1 MSPTAI
7 LKSVDLVSEQ
17 QFHTHE
23 LSIPNELAGSRLDQA
38 LAELLPEYSRSR
50 LQGWIK
56 AGSVQVDG
64 RVLRPR
70 DKVLGGEHLSI
81 HAPREAEVPMRPE
94 NIALNIVYQDEHLLV
109 IDKPAGLVV
118 HPGAGNPASTLQNA
132 LLHLRP
138 GLVELPRAGII
149 HRLDKDTTGLM
160 VVAAS
165 IEAHTVLTRTLA
177 AREILRE
184 YQAIACGVMTAG
196 GDISAPIGRAS
207 GDRRKMAVREGGRPA
222 VTHYRVLERF
232 RAHTHIRL
240 KLETGR
246 THQIRVHMAHLR
258 FPLVGDP
265 VYGGRLR
272 IPAKATQPLI
282 QSLRGF
288 HRQALHA
295 ARLGFA
301 HPVSGEP
308 VEWTSPLPRDMS
320 QLLEVMRED
329 ARGLEQ

>member
-1 MSPTAI
+1 
-7 LKSVDLVSEQ
+7 
-17 QFHTHE
+17 
-23 LSIPNELAGSRLDQA
+23 
-38 LAELLPEYSRSR
+38 
-50 LQGWIK
+50 
-56 AGSVQVDG
+56 
-64 RVLRPR
+64 
-70 DKVLGGEHLSI
+70 
-81 HAPREAEVPMRPE
+81 MRPE

-320 QLLEVMRED
+320 QLLKVMRED
-329 ARGLEQ
+329 AQGLEQ

>member
-1 MSPTAI
+1 MDS
-7 LKSVDLVSEQ
+7 LSEQ
-17 QFHTHE
+17 QFYTHDVTVPEE
-23 LSIPNELAGSRLDQA
+23 LGGSRLDQA

-56 AGSVQVDG
+56 AGSILVDG
-64 RVLRPR
+64 DPARPR
-70 DKVLGGEHLSI
+70 DKVVGGEHLSI
-81 HAPREAEVPMRPE
+81 KAPREAEVPMRPE
-94 NIALNIVYQDEHLLV
+94 NIPLNIVYQDEHLLV

-132 LLHLRP
+132 LLHVRP

-165 IEAHTVLTRTLA
+165 VEAYTVLTRALA
-177 AREILRE
+177 KREILRE

-207 GDRRKMAVREGGRPA
+207 GDRKKMTVREGGRPA
-222 VTHYRVLERF
+222 VTHYRVIERF

-265 VYGGRLR
+265 AYGGRLR
-272 IPAKATQPLI
+272 IPAGAGEALTGA
-282 QSLRGF
+282 LRGF
-288 HRQALHA
+288 RRQALHA
-295 ARLGFA
+295 ARLGFS
-301 HPVSGEP
+301 HPVSGEQ
-308 VEWTSPLPRDMS
+308 VEWTSPLPADMVG
-320 QLLEVMRED
+320 LLDVLRED
-329 ARGLEQ
+329 ARQLQK

>member
-1 MSPTAI
+1 M
-7 LKSVDLVSEQ
+7 SEQ

-23 LSIPNELAGSRLDQA
+23 LSIPDELAGSRLDQA

-50 LQGWIK
+50 LQSWIK

-64 RVLRPR
+64 RILRPR
-70 DKVLGGEHLSI
+70 DKVLGGEQLSI
-81 HAPREAEVPMRPE
+81 RAPREAEVPMQPE
-94 NIALNIVYQDEHLLV
+94 NIALNVVYQDEHLLV

-160 VVAAS
+160 VVTAS

-207 GDRRKMAVREGGRPA
+207 GDRRKMAVRDDGRPA
-222 VTHYRVLERF
+222 VTQYRVLERF

-246 THQIRVHMAHLR
+246 THQIRVHMAHLH

-272 IPAKATQPLI
+272 IPAKASEPLI

-301 HPVSGEP
+301 HPVTAEP
-308 VEWTSPLPRDMS
+308 MEWTSPLPRDMATM
-320 QLLEVMRED
+320 LDVMRED
-329 ARGLEQ
+329 ARGLEV

>member
-1 MSPTAI
+1 LSATAI
-7 LKSVDLVSEQ
+7 PKSVDLVSEQ

-23 LSIPNELAGSRLDQA
+23 LSIPDGLAGSRLDQA
-38 LAELLPEYSRSR
+38 LAEMLPEYSRSR

-56 AGSVQVDG
+56 AGSVLVDG

-70 DKVLGGEHLSI
+70 DKVAGGEQLSI
-81 HAPREAEVPMRPE
+81 RAPREAEVPMRPE
-94 NIALNIVYQDEHLLV
+94 NIALNVVYQDEHLLV

-118 HPGAGNPASTLQNA
+118 HPGAGNAASTLQNA

-196 GDISAPIGRAS
+196 GDLSAPIGRAS
-207 GDRRKMAVREGGRPA
+207 GDRRKMAIRDDGRPA
-222 VTHYRVLERF
+222 MTHYRVLERF

-240 KLETGR
+240 QLETGR
-246 THQIRVHMAHLR
+246 THQIRVHMAHLH

-272 IPAKATQPLI
+272 IPARATEPLI

-301 HPVSGEP
+301 HPVTGEP
-308 VEWTSPLPRDMS
+308 VEWTSPLPQDMATM
-320 QLLEVMRED
+320 LDVMRED
-329 ARGLEQ
+329 ARGLEE

>member
-1 MSPTAI
+1 
-7 LKSVDLVSEQ
+7 VSEQ

-23 LSIPNELAGSRLDQA
+23 LSIPLELAGSRLDQA

-56 AGSVQVDG
+56 AGSVTVDG

-70 DKVLGGEHLSI
+70 DKVAGGEQLSI
-81 HAPREAEVPMRPE
+81 CAPREAEVPMRPE
-94 NIALNIVYQDEHLLV
+94 NIALNLVYQDEHLIV

-118 HPGAGNPASTLQNA
+118 HPGAGNAASTLQNA

-138 GLVELPRAGII
+138 ELVELPRAGII

-196 GDISAPIGRAS
+196 GDISAPIGRSS
-207 GDRRKMAVREGGRPA
+207 GDRRKMTVRSDGRPA
-222 VTHYRVLERF
+222 MTHYRVLERF

-265 VYGGRLR
+265 VYGGRLQ

-282 QSLRGF
+282 QCLRGF

-295 ARLGFA
+295 ARLGFD

-308 VEWTSPLPRDMS
+308 MEWTAPLPRDMAAM
-320 QLLEVMRED
+320 LEVMRED